1 VKSAAIM
8 DKQQVALERRAGE
21 VRAAVQDAGG
31 GNVVIAR
38 GRSEMQKV
46 PAGAVEHRMI
56 DGIPVE
62 GRSSSQTIP
71 AGEIGNERPI
81 TVVNEEWSS
90 PDLKVLVMTH
100 HSDPRTGESTYQLR
114 NIVRGE
120 PDATLFAVPAGY
132 EIRETGVRREQK

>member
-1 VKSAAIM
+1 MVSPFS
-8 DKQQVALERRAGE
+8 LRPT
-21 VRAAVQDAGG
+21 AVQDAGG
-31 GNVVIAR
+31 GNIVIAR